1 MHRLKGGNW
10 LPVNVDGIP
19 RRLKEY
25 DQWVTWRLESRQG
38 DPKPT
43 KIPYNPHEPTMKA
56 SSTNSATWGTFSEA
70 VQVYS
75 TGRFSGIG
83 LVLSKDDPFIF
94 IDFDH
99 CLEDGKLNNCA
110 FVNTSLLDSYTEV
123 SQSGTGLHIIGEG
136 YNPDETGTGHKKGDL
151 EFYTKG
157 RYVAITGTVYENRTD
172 IKIIPQTNLKPF
184 YEKYFISEPKP
195 IPKRKTQSVSKAVTL
210 SDDKIIELC
219 SNAKNSTKFTSLW
232 RGMTTGYNSH
242 SEADLALASIIG
254 FYTQDETQ
262 LERMMKTSGLFRE
275 KMDRPDYILKT
286 IHKAT
291 SGIIEKFGDRK
302 PTCYNCKNPL
312 PDEIK
317 AGDHCP
323 NCLKRRKY

>member
-1 MHRLKGGNW
+1 MHRLKVGVA

-19 RRLKEY
+19 QKLKGY

-43 KIPYNPHEPTMKA
+43 KIPYNPHEPTTKA
-56 SSTNSATWGTFSEA
+56 SSTNAATWGTFSEA
-70 VQVYS
+70 IQVYS
-75 TGRFSGIG
+75 TGLFSGIG
-83 LVLSKDDPFIF
+83 FVLSKDDPFIF

-136 YNPDETGTGHKKGDL
+136 YNPDKTGTGHKKGDL

-172 IKIIPQTNLKPF
+172 IKIIPEPILNSF
-184 YEKYFISEPKP
+184 YEKYFVSNQNI
-195 IPKRKTQSVSKAVTL
+195 KRDL
-210 SDDKIIELC
+210 SDDKILDLC
-219 SNAKNSTKFTSLW
+219 SNAKNSKKFTSLW

-262 LERMMKTSGLFRE
+262 LERMMKKSGLSRE
-275 KMDRPDYILKT
+275 KMDRPDYMLKT

-291 SGIIEKFGDRK
+291 SGMIEKFGDRK
-302 PTCYNCKNPL
+302 PTCYSCKHEL
-312 PDEIK
+312 PNEV
-317 AGDHCP
+317 GVGNLCPHCMR
-323 NCLKRRKY
+323 RRKY